1 MIRMSNRI
9 ANFFNAKSFCVIGAS
24 TNLLKPGGVVAENF
38 AKDFP
43 GKLFLVNPRG
53 GTHIF
58 AGKEYTLYKSVL
70 DIEEEIDAA
79 IIIVPAKF
87 APQALEECGKKNIK
101 NVIVTTG
108 GFAEIGEE
116 GVAIQNRMNDIMKT
130 YNINIIGPN
139 CLGLY
144 SPVLGYDTMFLPVNK
159 LKRPKPGSVSIF
171 TQSGAFGAA
180 FIDQLARLGSGNWI
194 ARFISYGN
202 ASDINEADCI
212 EYLGD
217 DEDTKMILVYLEDF
231 KNGRKFMETL
241 REVSLKK
248 PVLGIKA
255 NRTEAGA
262 KAGASH
268 TAALS
273 SDDAIVDDLLKEAG
287 FQRVIT
293 WDELEDCVISFATQP
308 LPKGNR
314 VAIVTDGGGAGV
326 MASDMVSDCKLQL
339 AKFSPEIQKKLD
351 ETFPVYYSTTNPIDI
366 TGSANEKDYEKALE
380 AVYED
385 PEVDAVVNIC
395 IPSIPNL
402 DINEYIEITRKI
414 ASRKEKTFVTALI
427 GGEEADYAYDVLL
440 KEDFAVFKSPGSAI
454 RAVGRL
460 VEYVNYLK
468 KRGKNL

>member
-1 MIRMSNRI
+1 MSNRI

-159 LKRPKPGSVSIF
+159 LKRPKPGNVSIF

-314 VAIVTDGGGAGV
+314 VAIVTT
-326 MASDMVSDCKLQL
+326 S
-339 AKFSPEIQKKLD
+339 
-351 ETFPVYYSTTNPIDI
+351 
-366 TGSANEKDYEKALE
+366 
-380 AVYED
+380 
-385 PEVDAVVNIC
+385 
-395 IPSIPNL
+395 
-402 DINEYIEITRKI
+402 
-414 ASRKEKTFVTALI
+414 
-427 GGEEADYAYDVLL
+427 
-440 KEDFAVFKSPGSAI
+440 
-454 RAVGRL
+454 
-460 VEYVNYLK
+460 
-468 KRGKNL
+468 